1 MERNWDSLLS
11 CFFPLLC
18 YENRELWEARV
29 RQRQEE
35 RNVLESRVWQQTE
48 RERERESHQTDGTE
62 ERLTRYLGQR
72 NIDWR
77 RSSDLVWGND
87 VIILSS
93 CPLEC
98 SIICVIWPLSG
109 WGRAWCLDSAL
120 SSCVILSAIIRA
132 RYWAVTIWARHH
144 HKHNPVQRGVVCNLN
159 CFELFSK
166 DNSFL
171 FLMYSL
177 L

>member
-11 CFFPLLC
+11 CFFPPLC

-87 VIILSS
+87 VIIRERELSS
-93 CPLEC
+93 GVFHYLCDLT
-98 SIICVIWPLSG
+98 IIWVRPGLVSRLGIVIVCHPVSHHQSQIQSCHY
-109 WGRAWCLDSAL
+109 WGQTPSQTQ
-120 SSCVILSAIIRA
+120 SSPVHVI
-132 RYWAVTIWARHH
+132 
-144 HKHNPVQRGVVCNLN
+144 
-159 CFELFSK
+159 
-166 DNSFL
+166 
-171 FLMYSL
+171 
-177 L
+177 